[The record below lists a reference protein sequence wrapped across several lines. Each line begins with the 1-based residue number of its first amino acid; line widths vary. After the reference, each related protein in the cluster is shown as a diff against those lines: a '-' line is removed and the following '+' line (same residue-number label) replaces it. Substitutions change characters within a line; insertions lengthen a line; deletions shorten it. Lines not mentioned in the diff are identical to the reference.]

1 MPPRQEPTV
10 IELGELLWR
19 YVQEA
24 HRLQAAVGERLDLH
38 VTDLACL
45 AALRTDPGLTAGE
58 LAQRL
63 AITSGA
69 VTRMTDRLA
78 ERGYVRRVVDPADR
92 RRVLLE
98 VTGAAV
104 SEVGPVY
111 QSILAGL
118 ADSAAACTDEQLR
131 FLAGFLRERIAACAE
146 ETRRLRHRADADAQR
161 SRVIATS
168 TP

>member
-1 MPPRQEPTV
+1 VPARQEPTV
-10 IELGELLWR
+10 TELGGLLWR
-19 YVQEA
+19 YAQEA

-38 VTDLACL
+38 VTDIACL
-45 AALRTDPGLTAGE
+45 ATLRTDPGLTAGE
-58 LAQRL
+58 LAERL

-78 ERGYVRRVVDPADR
+78 ERGYVRRTVDPADR

-98 VTGAAV
+98 VTGTAV

-111 QSILAGL
+111 QSVLAGL
-118 ADSAAACTDEQLR
+118 ADSAAGCTEEQLR
-131 FLAGFLRERIAACAE
+131 FLAAFLRDRITACVE
-146 ETRRLRHRADADAQR
+146 ETRRLRHRAEADAQR